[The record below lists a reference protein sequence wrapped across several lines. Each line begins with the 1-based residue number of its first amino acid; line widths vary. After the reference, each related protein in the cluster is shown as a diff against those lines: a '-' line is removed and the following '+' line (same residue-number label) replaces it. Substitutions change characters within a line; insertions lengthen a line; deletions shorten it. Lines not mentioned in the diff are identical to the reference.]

1 MDMPSFSLKFFE
13 GPLDLLLHL
22 IAKNKLNI
30 YDINISELLDQY
42 MLYINAVNETTA
54 DISSE
59 FLEMASRLVYIKTVS
74 LLPNSDEAD
83 ALKSELSGELLEYRV
98 CRMIAERLSSMS
110 DGADRF
116 VRDPLNIE
124 PDNTYLR
131 SHPAELLVK
140 MYLAAAGRGMRR
152 IPPSENAFSGIVKR
166 VVISVSSRMTVLLS
180 KLKNKGR
187 VRYNTLFDNCTG
199 KSEAVATF
207 LAVLELIKTNRAVI
221 TGSFDEP
228 TIELVKN
235 YTSIDG

>member
-98 CRMIAERLSSMS
+98 CRMIAERLSSLDELPELPSEKDENDDNREEENIEQTVIQVNDNTEEQDKSPAVSGTENDNTTEPMS
-110 DGADRF
+110 DG
-116 VRDPLNIE
+116 VTVSCN
-124 PDNTYLR
+124 DND
-131 SHPAELLVK
+131 SGA
-140 MYLAAAGRGMRR
+140 
-152 IPPSENAFSGIVKR
+152 SEVES
-166 VVISVSSRMTVLLS
+166 
-180 KLKNKGR
+180 
-187 VRYNTLFDNCTG
+187 
-199 KSEAVATF
+199 
-207 LAVLELIKTNRAVI
+207 
-221 TGSFDEP
+221 
-228 TIELVKN
+228 
-235 YTSIDG
+235 

>member
-1 MDMPSFSLKFFE
+1 MDMPSFSLKVFE

-116 VRDPLNIE
+116 VREPLNIE
-124 PDNTYLR
+124 PDNTYSR
-131 SHPAELLVK
+131 NHPAELLVK

-199 KSEAVATF
+199 KSKAVATF

-228 TIELVKN
+228 SIELVKN
-235 YTSIDG
+235 STSIDG

>member
-1 MDMPSFSLKFFE
+1 M
-13 GPLDLLLHL
+13 LDLLLHL

-152 IPPSENAFSGIVKR
+152 IPPSENAFSGIV
-166 VVISVSSRMTVLLS
+166 
-180 KLKNKGR
+180 
-187 VRYNTLFDNCTG
+187 
-199 KSEAVATF
+199 
-207 LAVLELIKTNRAVI
+207 
-221 TGSFDEP
+221 
-228 TIELVKN
+228 
-235 YTSIDG
+235 